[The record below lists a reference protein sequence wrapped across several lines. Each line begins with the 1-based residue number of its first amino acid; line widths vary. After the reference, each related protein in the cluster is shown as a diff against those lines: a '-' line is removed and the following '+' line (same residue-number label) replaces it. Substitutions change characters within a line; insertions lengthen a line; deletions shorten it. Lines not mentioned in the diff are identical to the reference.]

1 MARINQ
7 ATTDILF
14 HVLGLKSLIS
24 FNPEP
29 CCLGDDG
36 VPQFARYPSLAG
48 KAVLITGGAAGIGRS
63 LVEAFVEQGA
73 RVAFLD
79 IDENSGNELVR
90 HLKCSGASDVKST
103 PLPPVRHYTNQ
114 MLKAAIATA
123 EDALGSIRVLVNNAA
138 NDSRHTFEDLTSETF
153 DKCMAINLKHHLF
166 ASQAVA
172 PGMAASGGGSIVC
185 VGSIAWLNNTTAMIG
200 YTTAK
205 AGIHGLVR
213 TLARQLGPRSIRV
226 NALLPGWTMTERQLR
241 LWVDSD
247 AEREISR
254 AQCLPGRVMPDDVAR
269 ITFFSERIT
278 PRCAHNS
285 RLSWTEAGYE
295 PLPESCSPRRHRADT
310 GARAGQ
316 RSPIVRERRGA
327 A

>member
-1 MARINQ
+1 MTA
-7 ATTDILF
+7 
-14 HVLGLKSLIS
+14 S
-24 FNPEP
+24 
-29 CCLGDDG
+29 
-36 VPQFARYPSLAG
+36 PQFARYPSLAG

-63 LVEAFVEQGA
+63 LVEHFVEQGA

-90 HLKCSGASDVKST
+90 HLKCSGASDAKST
-103 PLPPVRHYTNQ
+103 PLFLPCDITQTEKLR
-114 MLKAAIATA
+114 AAIATA
-123 EDALGSIRVLVNNAA
+123 EDALGGIRVLINNAA

-153 DKCMAINLKHHLF
+153 DQCMAINLKHHLF

-247 AEREISR
+247 AEREIDR

-269 ITFFSERIT
+269 MALF
-278 PRCAHNS
+278 
-285 RLSWTEAGYE
+285 LG
-295 PLPESCSPRRHRADT
+295 ADDSAMCT
-310 GARAGQ
+310 Q
-316 RSPIVRERRGA
+316 QSFIVDGGWV
-327 A
+327 